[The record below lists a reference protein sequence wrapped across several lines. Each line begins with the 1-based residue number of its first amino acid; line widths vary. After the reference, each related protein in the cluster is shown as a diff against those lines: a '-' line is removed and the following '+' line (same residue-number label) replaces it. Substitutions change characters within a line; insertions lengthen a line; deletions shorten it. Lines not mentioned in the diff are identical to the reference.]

1 MIVYRII
8 DFFVAVIIFLISVSD
23 LYKGSQMLFR
33 NQHHLLFMANISFR
47 LLRLLPSSI
56 SEERYERS
64 MNVYMKRRK
73 LYGLFAVIGGFWGVL
88 LSILIILNS

>member
-1 MIVYRII
+1 MIVYKVIDII
-8 DFFVAVIIFLISVSD
+8 VAVIIFLISVSD

-33 NQHHLLFMANISFR
+33 NQHRLLFLAKISFR
-47 LLRLLPSSI
+47 LLRLLPASVY
-56 SEERYERS
+56 EERYQRS

-88 LSILIILNS
+88 LSILIMLNS